1 MPRAGA
7 LFVPIEALCA
17 GRLFKMRRF
26 ETTIRTMTKGG
37 DGMTM
42 NAFSTHRR
50 LRIGRVVA
58 QFTLAAALAVAAGP
72 LMAQDEGARPAPPAA
87 QEGERAAP
95 RNRPEVT
102 VDALS
107 VVKVRAKAVADART
121 SRSLG
126 ASREGTGVVI
136 DSEGLVLTIGYLILE
151 AESVELSTADGRK
164 FPARVIGYDNTTGFG
179 LLRALSPLPI
189 KPVQFGS
196 SSKIGQRE
204 LVLIVGFDGVAP
216 AYVVSRRP
224 FVGYWEY
231 RLDEAIY
238 TAPATVNWSGAA
250 LLSREGR
257 LLGIGSL
264 VVGDAAGAQSRV
276 AGNMFVPIDLLKP
289 MLGAL
294 IADGK
299 APGPPRPWIGVNT
312 QELHGNVIVTRVS
325 PESPAD
331 LASMRKGDV
340 IVSVGGQAIK
350 GQSDFYSQ
358 LWATGEAGV
367 EIALHVLRSGR
378 VEKLSV
384 KSADRSSYLRVRT
397 SY

>member
-1 MPRAGA
+1 MTMIVLSRCAGA
-7 LFVPIEALCA
+7 SSVGRILTCCVLAAVLAVPA
-17 GRLFKMRRF
+17 GRL
-26 ETTIRTMTKGG
+26 
-37 DGMTM
+37 
-42 NAFSTHRR
+42 A
-50 LRIGRVVA
+50 
-58 QFTLAAALAVAAGP
+58 
-72 LMAQDEGARPAPPAA
+72 AQDGGAKSPPAA
-87 QEGERAAP
+87 QDKERSSKPAE
-95 RNRPEVT
+95 RKRPEVT

-107 VVKVRAKAVADART
+107 VVKVRSKAVADART

-151 AESVELSTADGRK
+151 AESVELSTADGKK

-179 LLRALSPLPI
+179 LLRSLRPLPV
-189 KPVQFGS
+189 KPVQFGQ
-196 SSKIGQRE
+196 SSKIGDRE

-250 LLSREGR
+250 LLNRQGR
-257 LLGIGSL
+257 LVGIGSL
-264 VVGDAAGAQSRV
+264 VVNDAAGPETRV

-294 IADGK
+294 IADGR
-299 APGPPRPWIGVNT
+299 APGPARPWIGVNT

-325 PESPAD
+325 PEGPAD
-331 LASMRKGDV
+331 IASMRKGDV
-340 IVSVGGQAIK
+340 IVSLGGHTVT

-358 LWATGEAGV
+358 LWA
-367 EIALHVLRSGR
+367 SGDAKR
-378 VEKLSV
+378 QDGKG
-384 KSADRSSYLRVRT
+384 YGQIG
-397 SY
+397 